1 MTPAPR
7 AQHSRRSTV
16 QDALKRKVL
25 SVFQQLP
32 ANLQK
37 VATALLEHPDDLPF
51 MTTDKLA
58 RQLGV
63 SKATIVRLAQ
73 RLGYRGFT
81 ELQRE
86 LSGAL
91 QSDLSNVRQIIG
103 TIEEHAAE
111 DTLQRVGDIEVRNVQ
126 ETISHID
133 RTVFREIVRMLIR
146 ARRVYTVGSGISELL
161 AELTAYDLHQ
171 VAIDARPSHSLPMHA
186 VEMLSLAGPADVV
199 IAFSLPPYTRQTI
212 ETITHIRKR
221 GVPVIAFTDMMTSPI
236 TFHADQVIVV
246 QTKNMMYT
254 NSITAVSAVMNAL
267 VTEIALKNK
276 NTVASVLQDVGKALD
291 ETNHYLLKRES
302 KRRRIP

>member
-1 MTPAPR
+1 
-7 AQHSRRSTV
+7 
-16 QDALKRKVL
+16 
-25 SVFQQLP
+25 
-32 ANLQK
+32 
-37 VATALLEHPDDLPF
+37 
-51 MTTDKLA
+51 
-58 RQLGV
+58 V

-133 RTVFREIVRMLIR
+133 RGVFREIVRMLIR

-212 ETITHIRKR
+212 DTITHIRKR

-276 NTVASVLQDVGKALD
+276 NIVASVLQDVGKALD
-291 ETNHYLLKRES
+291 ETDHYLLKRES